1 MVEWYKLRVERLKP
15 VAMNI
20 KNPEA
25 ERLARELARRNG
37 ETITM
42 AITVALKERLER
54 QKANPKAGLAE
65 WLDELSKKT
74 APLLKDLPPSD
85 EIGDL
90 LFDKETGLP
99 L

>member
-1 MVEWYKLRVERLKP
+1 VSL
-15 VAMNI
+15 NI
-20 KNPEA
+20 KNPETV
-25 ERLARELARRNG
+25 RLAKEVAQNNN

-42 AITVALKERLER
+42 AITIALRERLER
-54 QKANPKAGLAE
+54 QRPSPKAGLAD
-65 WLDELSKKT
+65 WLDELSKRT

-85 EIGDL
+85 KVGDL

>member
-1 MVEWYKLRVERLKP
+1 MGL
-15 VAMNI
+15 NI
-20 KNPEA
+20 KNPET
-25 ERLARELARRNG
+25 EKLARELARLTG
-37 ETITM
+37 ETVTM

-54 QKANPKAGLAE
+54 RKPNPKAGLAE
-65 WLDELSKKT
+65 WLDELSKRT

-85 EIGDL
+85 KVGDL

>member
-1 MVEWYKLRVERLKP
+1 MS
-15 VAMNI
+15 MNI
-20 KNPEA
+20 KNPET
-25 ERLARELARRNG
+25 ERLARELAKRTG
-37 ETITM
+37 ESLTV

-54 QKANPKAGLAE
+54 QQQEKKKEGRLE
-65 WLDELSKKT
+65 WLLKLSEQT

-85 EIGDL
+85 KIGDL